1 MGQQDLKVGS
11 LPEVFRRSMITFQ
24 VTLLHAVKKAWV

>member
-1 MGQQDLKVGS
+1 MEQQDLKVGS
-11 LPEVFRRSMITFQ
+11 LPEVFRRTITFQ